1 MKTILVIDDDR
12 VFRGLLTR
20 LFSSQGWRIFEAEDG
35 ETGLNLAISQRPD
48 VVICDLLM
56 PRCNGFQ
63 VIRTIRSSGN
73 RLSNTGIVV
82 TTSSSYAMDRKTAME
97 AGADEYLVKPIKLDD
112 LLKVV
117 GRFTGDSILDV
128 RDHELATT
136 SSDCTKLRFWGVRGS
151 IPTPGPTTVVYGG
164 NTSCVEVQADGELII
179 LDAGSGIRPLGGQLA
194 TEFKGQSLRINLL
207 ISHTHWDHIQG
218 FPFFAP
224 AYNPKN
230 QVRVLA
236 FEGAQQ
242 SLEATLAIQ
251 MESPFFPISM
261 RQMPGNISIQEL
273 KDLSFDIGKVHI
285 EATFLNHP
293 GICAGYRLCTR
304 HGSIAYLPDHEPF
317 RRFKA
322 HSAAAAN
329 QDPAEAQE
337 FAEQRDRKLI
347 EFIQGADAVILDAQY
362 EEHEYSTHVGW
373 GHSCVDDSV
382 ELAAKAE
389 AKRLFLFHHD
399 PSHDDARVSR
409 MVSHAQELA
418 SKMGSPILVEA
429 AREGL
434 EVLLEQP
441 RTVSVLQ
448 KNQTA

>member
-20 LFSSQGWRIFEAEDG
+20 LFSNQGWRVFEAEDG
-35 ETGLNLAISQRPD
+35 ETGLSLAVSEKPD

-63 VIRTIRSSGN
+63 VIRSIRAPTS
-73 RLSNTGIVV
+73 RLTNTRIVV
-82 TTSSSYAMDRKTAME
+82 TTSSGFGMDRKTALD
-97 AGADEYLVKPIKLDD
+97 AGADEYLVKPFKLDD
-112 LLKVV
+112 LLRVIE
-117 GRFTGDSILDV
+117 RFTSTAAPNH
-128 RDHELATT
+128 RDHEMHDTKT
-136 SSDCTKLRFWGVRGS
+136 PRTKLRFWGVRGS
-151 IPTPGPTTVVYGG
+151 IPTPGPGTVVYGG

-194 TEFKGQSLRINLL
+194 AEFKGQALNVTLL

-230 QVRVLA
+230 RVRVLA

-242 SLEATLAIQ
+242 SLESTLAIQ

-261 RQMPGNISIQEL
+261 RQMPGNISIHEL
-273 KDLSFDIGKVHI
+273 KDMSFDIGSVHI

-293 GICAGYRLCTR
+293 GICAGYRLYTSS
-304 HGSIAYLPDHEPF
+304 GSIAYLPDHEPF
-317 RRFKA
+317 QRFRA
-322 HSAAAAN
+322 HMAAAAN
-329 QDPAEAQE
+329 QDSAEGQE
-337 FAEQRDRKLI
+337 FAERCDRKLV
-347 EFIQGADAVILDAQY
+347 EFIRGADIVILDSQY
-362 EEHEYSTHVGW
+362 EEHEYATHVGW
-373 GHSCVDDSV
+373 GHSCVDDTV
-382 ELAAKAE
+382 ALAAKGG

-399 PSHDDARVSR
+399 PSHDDAQVTRI
-409 MVSHAQELA
+409 VSHAQKIAAKLE
-418 SKMGSPILVEA
+418 SPMHIEA

-434 EVLLEQP
+434 EVILEP
-441 RTVSVLQ
+441 AKSVIPVAGPQ
-448 KNQTA
+448 VA